1 MPRTG
6 RMTVQSSLSDVI
18 TREGQSTVWEMEI
31 QFLQLVSG
39 LSSTSG
45 PGPAET
51 PGCGSVRAAWQ
62 SLRGSDSERLVLSL
76 DAV

>member
-1 MPRTG
+1 M
-6 RMTVQSSLSDVI
+6 MVQTSLSDVI
-18 TREGQSTVWEMEI
+18 TREGQSTGWEMEI
-31 QFLQLVSG
+31 QSSQFVSG

-62 SLRGSDSERLVLSL
+62 SSEWLVLSL
-76 DAV
+76 DVV